1 VKQTKTL
8 KQYWIRAGVVTVTVF
23 TLIGVFASGHGQ
35 SAPQATTAISTANTE
50 APTTTTT
57 PTTTSTTTTTE
68 APLNF
73 DIGDLIDEARNTHGQ
88 CGEWYETAMQAGW
101 QPEEWKRLSLIMFR
115 ESRCTPD
122 ACSKSTSGL
131 KCRDAGLLQ
140 VNQIHTKYLADLGL
154 SFPDDMFDPL
164 ANLMFAR
171 RLYDSS
177 GWNPWKSTSG
187 INN

>member
-8 KQYWIRAGVVTVTVF
+8 KQYWIRAGIAIVGVF
-23 TLIGVFASGHGQ
+23 TLIGVFANDNDG
-35 SAPQATTAISTANTE
+35 SAPQATTTTSAPNIE
-50 APTTTTT
+50 ATT
-57 PTTTSTTTTTE
+57 TTTSTTTSTTTE

-88 CGEWYETAMQAGW
+88 CGEWYETAIQAGW
-101 QPEEWKRLSLIMFR
+101 QPEEWERLSLIMFR